1 AGERATPSEVL
12 GVFTPRWPQLVLP
25 PPSEALVSSPPGLE
39 SFAPYT
45 AEDRVESNFNHNV
58 SGLLVLLIAG
68 VAILHYTGCV
78 SLARHWPLLF
88 VGLAVFLFL
97 HAESLIWPFG
107 DVGPW
112 EQLADPAA
120 IQHRLATLVVT
131 LFALLEWRVQAG
143 SMGGS
148 RWRFAF
154 PILAL
159 IGSAILLTHTHTGLP
174 TRDAFLIEVSHD
186 MLGLLAAFIGAGRWL
201 ELRLPPPGGR
211 LGGVLWRISLLGVG
225 FVLLFYHE

>member
-1 AGERATPSEVL
+1 
-12 GVFTPRWPQLVLP
+12 
-25 PPSEALVSSPPGLE
+25 
-39 SFAPYT
+39 
-45 AEDRVESNFNHNV
+45 
-58 SGLLVLLIAG
+58 
-68 VAILHYTGCV
+68 
-78 SLARHWPLLF
+78 
-88 VGLAVFLFL
+88 
-97 HAESLIWPFG
+97 
-107 DVGPW
+107 
-112 EQLADPAA
+112 
-120 IQHRLATLVVT
+120 
-131 LFALLEWRVQAG
+131 
-143 SMGGS
+143 MGGS

-225 FVLLFYHE
+225 LVLLFYHE